1 MGFSW
6 SSRDIAFLLEQDES
20 DIIGASNGG
29 VNLNVW
35 KSIWSLRVPNRVKSL
50 VWRTGTNSLP
60 TQVNLVRR
68 HILSEALCQEC
79 KLHPEDTLHAL
90 WSCPILKDTWK
101 IHFGKFMTD
110 TGNNSNFFKVLECA
124 SLEKSSFDLFA
135 MMISEIWLR

>member
-1 MGFSW
+1 MGSSW

-79 KLHPEDTLHAL
+79 
-90 WSCPILKDTWK
+90 
-101 IHFGKFMTD
+101 
-110 TGNNSNFFKVLECA
+110 
-124 SLEKSSFDLFA
+124 
-135 MMISEIWLR
+135 